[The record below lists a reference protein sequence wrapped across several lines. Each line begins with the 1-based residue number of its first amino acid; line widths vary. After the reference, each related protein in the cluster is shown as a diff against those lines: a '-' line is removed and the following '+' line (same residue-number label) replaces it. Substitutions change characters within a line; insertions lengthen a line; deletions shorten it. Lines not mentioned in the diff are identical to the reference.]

1 MSAWATS
8 TLKRAIQ
15 RFSIMA
21 AITTGV
27 VAAGAAIYGANK
39 NAKAAKEAANTQARG
54 VANAQ
59 EASRLASQQ
68 ALPLIQQGFSQSRDA
83 ITSGADLARQNLLAG
98 NQAAI
103 GSLGQGFDAAR
114 GDLTSG
120 YNQAG
125 QTLDAAYNEA
135 TGVFEPTAQQGA
147 GASQLQAA
155 LSGALGPEAQA
166 TALQNYQQSPGQD
179 FLAKQQEQ
187 SLLRNQA
194 ALGGGLS
201 ASPRVMSALQEQA
214 FGRAQTDFDNQFNR
228 LGAIAGRGDVANQSI
243 ANLRAGL
250 GESRAGIQ
258 QQLAQLLSGLS
269 TGRGSGI
276 AGLQSEGS
284 ANLANLNTST
294 AAQLAQALQAQGT
307 TSGNVLIGQGSEQA
321 QLAQNLGQAQSGA
334 ALYAANNPNPLL
346 QGIQQGI
353 GAYTGMGGNFG
364 SLLAG
369 GQTGNTRSGYTGNA
383 YQNWLAG
390 QR

>member
-1 MSAWATS
+1 
-8 TLKRAIQ
+8 
-15 RFSIMA
+15 MA
-21 AITTGV
+21 AITSAVV
-27 VAAGAAIYGANK
+27 VAGAGLYS
-39 NAKAAKEAANTQARG
+39 AKKQSDAAKSAAKTQAGG

-59 EASRLASQQ
+59 EASRLAAER
-68 ALPLIQQGFSQSRDA
+68 ALPLIEQGFAQSRDA
-83 ITSGADLARQNLLAG
+83 ITSGADLARQNLLSG
-98 NQAAI
+98 TTSGI
-103 GSLGQGFDAAR
+103 ESLGQGYDAAR
-114 GDLTSG
+114 SDLTSG
-120 YNQAG
+120 FGQAG
-125 QTLDAAYNEA
+125 QTLETAYNQA

-155 LSGALGPEAQA
+155 LSGASGPEAQA
-166 TALQNYQQSPGQD
+166 TALQNYQQSPGQQ

-228 LGAIAGRGDVANQSI
+228 LGTIAGRGDIANQSI
-243 ANLRAGL
+243 ANLQAGL

-269 TGRGSGI
+269 TGRGAGI
-276 AGLQSEGS
+276 AGLQTENA

-307 TSGNVLIGQGSEQA
+307 TSANTLIGQGSEQA

-334 ALYAANNPNPLL
+334 ALYNAQNAPPIV

-364 SLLAG
+364 NLLSG
-369 GQTGNTRSGYTGNA
+369 GQTGNTRAGYTGNA

-390 QR
+390 R

>member
-1 MSAWATS
+1 
-8 TLKRAIQ
+8 
-15 RFSIMA
+15 MA
-21 AITTGV
+21 GTAV
-27 VAAGAAIYGANK
+27 YGANK
-39 NAKAAKEAANTQARG
+39 QAKSAKEAANTQARG

-59 EASRLASQQ
+59 EASRLAAER
-68 ALPLIQQGFSQSRDA
+68 ALPLIEQGFTQSRDA
-83 ITSGADLARQNLLAG
+83 ITAGANQAQQNLLSG

-114 GDLTSG
+114 GDLTTG
-120 YNQAG
+120 YGQAG

-166 TALQNYQQSPGQD
+166 QAMQNYKESPGQD
-179 FLAKQQEQ
+179 FLAGQQEKA
-187 SLLRNQA
+187 LLRNA
-194 ALGGGLS
+194 TALGGGLS

-228 LGAIAGRGDVANQSI
+228 LGSIAGRGDVANQSI

-250 GESRAGIQ
+250 GESRSGIQ

-269 TGRGSGI
+269 TGKGSGI
-276 AGLQSEGS
+276 AGLQTENS

-294 AAQLAQALQAQGT
+294 ASQLAQALQAQGT
-307 TSGNVLIGQGSEQA
+307 TSANTLIGQGSEQA
-321 QLAQNLGQAQSGA
+321 QLAQNLGVAKSGGAMYNAQNA
-334 ALYAANNPNPLL
+334 APIV
-346 QGIQQGI
+346 QGIQQGV

-364 SLLAG
+364 SLLSG
-369 GQTGNTRSGYTGNA
+369 GGGATRSGYTGNA

>member
-1 MSAWATS
+1 
-8 TLKRAIQ
+8 
-15 RFSIMA
+15 MA

-27 VAAGAAIYGANK
+27 VVAGATAYGAK
-39 NAKAAKEAANTQARG
+39 KQSDAAKSASKTQAQG
-54 VANAQ
+54 VRDAQ
-59 EASRLASQQ
+59 EASRLATER
-68 ALPLIQQGFSQSRDA
+68 ALPLIEQGFTQSRDA
-83 ITSGADLARQNLLAG
+83 ITSGADQARQNLLAG

-103 GSLGQGFDAAR
+103 GYLGQGFDAAR

-147 GASQLQAA
+147 GAAQLQAA
-155 LSGALGPEAQA
+155 LSGALGPEAEA
-166 TALQNYQQSPGQD
+166 AALKNYQQSPGQS
-179 FLAKQQEQ
+179 FLANQQEQ
-187 SLLRNQA
+187 ALLRNQA

-228 LGAIAGRGDVANQSI
+228 LGTIASRGDVANQSI

-250 GESRAGIQ
+250 GESRSGIQ

-269 TGRGSGI
+269 TSRGSGI

-321 QLAQNLGQAQSGA
+321 QLAQNLGQAKSGA
-334 ALYAANNPNPLL
+334 ALYAAQNAPPIV

-353 GAYTGMGGNFG
+353 GAYTGMGGGFG
-364 SLLAG
+364 NLLSG
-369 GQTGNTRSGYTGNA
+369 GGGASRSGYTGDA

>member
-1 MSAWATS
+1 M
-8 TLKRAIQ
+8 
-15 RFSIMA
+15 
-21 AITTGV
+21 G
-27 VAAGAAIYGANK
+27 AGAGLYGAK
-39 NAKAAKEAANTQARG
+39 KQADAAKSASKTQAQG

-59 EASRLASQQ
+59 EASRLAAER
-68 ALPLIQQGFSQSRDA
+68 ALPLIEQGFSQSRGA
-83 ITSGADLARQNLLAG
+83 ITTGADQARQNLLSG

-103 GSLGQGFDAAR
+103 GSLGQGYDAAR

-147 GASQLQAA
+147 VASQLQAA

-166 TALQNYQQSPGQD
+166 TALQNYQQSPGQE
-179 FLAKQQEQ
+179 FLAGQQEKA
-187 SLLRNQA
+187 LLRNA
-194 ALGGGLS
+194 TALGGGLS

-228 LGAIAGRGDVANQSI
+228 LGSIAGRGDVANQSI

-250 GESRAGIQ
+250 GESRSGIQ

-269 TGRGSGI
+269 TGKGAGI
-276 AGLQSEGS
+276 AGLQTEGS

-307 TSGNVLIGQGSEQA
+307 TSANTLIGQGSEQA

-334 ALYAANNPNPLL
+334 AMYNAQNAPPII

-364 SLLAG
+364 GLLSG
-369 GQTGNTRSGYTGNA
+369 GQTGNNQSGYTGNA
-383 YQNWLAG
+383 YKNWLAG